1 MMKTDTMRKV
11 AGILLGVLG
20 VFSLIGGFSYVA
32 MAARCLSVEF
42 RTLYLLYA
50 VIPLILGF
58 LLLFFAWGILKNKG
72 WAVIGGLVLSIILAV
87 FESIDVVNS
96 FAELQSSFYE
106 KYPQFK
112 SEVYAG
118 IVVGVFMLI
127 VCVVTAVLLVFCV
140 RKQRVGRI
148 ITEQEAYQQPIVPMM
163 VICPHCQ
170 TTFQITPTKK
180 PFKAKCPKCGKVS
193 LLR

>member
-1 MMKTDTMRKV
+1 MMKTETMKKV
-11 AGILLGVLG
+11 AGVLLGVLG

-32 MAARCLSVEF
+32 MAAKCLSVEF

-72 WAVIGGLVLSIILAV
+72 WAMIGGLILSIILAV
-87 FESIDVVNS
+87 FEGIGIVNS
-96 FAELQSSFYE
+96 FAKLQSSFYE

-118 IVVGVFMLI
+118 IVVDVFMLI

-140 RKQRVGRI
+140 RKQRAGTMI
-148 ITEQEAYQQPIVPMM
+148 GQQMYQPHFTPMM
-163 VICPHCQ
+163 VKCPYCNIS
-170 TTFQITPTKK
+170 FQITPTKK
-180 PFKAKCPKCGKVS
+180 PFKVKCPSCGKES
-193 LLR
+193 MLR

>member
-1 MMKTDTMRKV
+1 MKTETMKKI

-20 VFSLIGGFSYVA
+20 VFSYIGGFSCIV
-32 MAARCLSVEF
+32 MAARSLSVEF

-50 VIPLILGF
+50 VIPLILGS

-72 WAVIGGLVLSIILAV
+72 WAMIGGLILSIILAV
-87 FESIDVVNS
+87 FEGIGIVTS
-96 FAELQSSFYE
+96 FAKLQSSFYE

-118 IVVGVFMLI
+118 IVLDGFI
-127 VCVVTAVLLVFCV
+127 VALCIATAILLVFCV
-140 RKQRVGRI
+140 RKQRAGRI
-148 ITEQEAYQQPIVPMM
+148 ITEQQIYQQPITPMM

-170 TTFQITPTKK
+170 KTFHITPTKK
-180 PFKAKCPKCGKVS
+180 PFKAKCPSCGKES
-193 LLR
+193 MLR